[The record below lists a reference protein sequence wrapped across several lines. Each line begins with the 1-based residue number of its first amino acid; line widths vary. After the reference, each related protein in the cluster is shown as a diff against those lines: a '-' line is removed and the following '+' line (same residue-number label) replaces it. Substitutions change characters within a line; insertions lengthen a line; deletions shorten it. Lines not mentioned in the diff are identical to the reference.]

1 MEYIIGIIGALL
13 GALYWQ
19 TNKRKIAEARNEN
32 ILTKEKLNDINKEI
46 AKNSGIIESE
56 TLKQE
61 ELKRDLENA
70 KTNDLSVNDVLNIIN
85 KLKGE

>member
-1 MEYIIGIIGALL
+1 MEYIIGIIGVLF

>member
-1 MEYIIGIIGALL
+1 MEYLIGIIGALL

-32 ILTKEKLNDINKEI
+32 VLTKEKLNDINKEI
-46 AKNSGIIESE
+46 AKNSGVIESE

-61 ELKRDLENA
+61 ELKKDLENA
-70 KTNDLSVNDVLNIIN
+70 KTNDLSINDVLDIIN
-85 KLKGE
+85 KLKGR

>member
-1 MEYIIGIIGALL
+1 MEYIIGIIGVLL

-32 ILTKEKLNDINKEI
+32 VLTKEKLNDINKEI
-46 AKNSGIIESE
+46 AKNSGVIESE

-61 ELKRDLENA
+61 ELKKDLENA
-70 KTNDLSVNDVLNIIN
+70 KANDLSVNDVLDIIN
-85 KLKGE
+85 KLKGR

>member
-1 MEYIIGIIGALL
+1 MEYIIGIIVALL

-19 TNKRKIAEARNEN
+19 TSKRKIAEARNEN
-32 ILTKEKLNDINKEI
+32 VLTKEKLNDINKEI